1 MRLIKLLSVTLAI
14 VGVMT
19 FCFAAGRAAASPQ
32 NEEGALISL
41 PFTYSGTNGGA
52 EDLALDFTPSNMV
65 PNSGTLT
72 VDGGT
77 PGGAGLLAVSFAQ
90 ADVAAFGLSFLI
102 ATDPVNLAN
111 YFYFG
116 FDATGALSVPNV
128 SQNYPF
134 LSGTNVYMQAYEYAP
149 GAKTS
154 NGLVFPLL

>member
-1 MRLIKLLSVTLAI
+1 MRLKLLAATVAV
-14 VGVMT
+14 VGIMT
-19 FCFAAGRAAASPQ
+19 ICLTTGSAAASTE
-32 NEEGALISL
+32 NEEGALVSL
-41 PFTYSGTNGGA
+41 PFTYTGTNGGA
-52 EDLALDFTPSNMV
+52 EDLALDYAPDNMIPS
-65 PNSGTLT
+65 SGTLT
-72 VDGGT
+72 VNGGT

-116 FDATGALSVPNV
+116 FDATGALAVPGV

-134 LSGTNVYMQAYEYAP
+134 LSGTDVYMQAYEYAP